1 MLKDSFRKIAVFGVF
16 VLLTSISFGQINSG
30 KITYER
36 RTNLLKLFGND
47 RRMRQFIN
55 DDNKIVKENFE
66 LYFTDSIYNYRL
78 EETDEAEEGGDWVKQ
93 MTVKN
98 KIQEKVNE
106 DKKLIGLGVPGQTVF
121 VLDSISQRDWKVTDS
136 KRYIGKYHCRKAVY
150 QKNDST
156 RIYAWF
162 AVELEPSTGPEGFG
176 GLPGAIL
183 GLATEDGG
191 IVYFAKNIEEMEPT
205 SAQLELDPKKEK
217 IYTIPEF
224 EILIKEQFG
233 KTEWGK
239 DLFASLFRWL

>member
-1 MLKDSFRKIAVFGVF
+1 MDSFRNLIAFGVF
-16 VLLTSISFGQINSG
+16 VLLTSISFGQVNRG

-36 RTNLLKLFGND
+36 RTNLLKTIGDNPQF
-47 RRMRQFIN
+47 RQFI
-55 DDNKIVKENFE
+55 DDENKIVKENFE
-66 LYFTDSIYNYRL
+66 LYFNDSTFNYRL
-78 EETDEAEEGGDWVKQ
+78 QETDDPEEEDAWITQ
-93 MTVKN
+93 MTIKN

-121 VLDSISQRDWKVTDS
+121 VTDSISQREWKITDS
-136 KRYIGKYHCRKAVY
+136 KRHIGKYHCRKAVY
-150 QKNDST
+150 EKNDST

-191 IVYFAKNIEEMEPT
+191 IVYFAKEVEEMEPT
-205 SAQLELDPKKEK
+205 PEQLDLDPKKEK
-217 IYTIPEF
+217 VYTIE
-224 EILIKEQFG
+224 ELKVLIDEQFG

-239 DLFASLFRWL
+239 DLFNGLFRWL